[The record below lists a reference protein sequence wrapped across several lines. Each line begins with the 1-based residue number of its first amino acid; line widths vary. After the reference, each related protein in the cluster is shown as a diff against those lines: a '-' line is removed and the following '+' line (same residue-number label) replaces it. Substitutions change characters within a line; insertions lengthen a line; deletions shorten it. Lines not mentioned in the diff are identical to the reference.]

1 MPVFFFFFF
10 LMIRRPPRSTLFPY
24 TTLFRSKSWT
34 FPRPCLILPL
44 HMQAPR
50 PPQSELERLK
60 QLEEENRQLQ
70 RLVEQARF
78 KNQRLK
84 KRIERLEQE
93 LEKARR
99 AVHRQAAPFSKGEPK
114 AEPKTPCRKSGSE
127 YGERSF

>member
-1 MPVFFFFFF
+1 
-10 LMIRRPPRSTLFPY
+10 
-24 TTLFRSKSWT
+24 
-34 FPRPCLILPL
+34 
-44 HMQAPR
+44 MQAPR
-50 PPQSELERLK
+50 PPQSEPERLK

-70 RLVEQARF
+70 RQVEQARF

-114 AEPKTPCRKSGSE
+114 AEPKTPGRKSGSE
-127 YGERSF
+127 

>member
-1 MPVFFFFFF
+1 
-10 LMIRRPPRSTLFPY
+10 
-24 TTLFRSKSWT
+24 
-34 FPRPCLILPL
+34 
-44 HMQAPR
+44 MQAPR
-50 PPQSELERLK
+50 PPQSEPERLK

-70 RLVEQARF
+70 RLIEQARF

-114 AEPKTPCRKSGSE
+114 AEPKTPGRKSGSE
-127 YGERSF
+127 